1 MKLQHEC
8 IENALGALAK
18 DRPAAPALQAPG
30 RKPLTYADLAAQI
43 HRVRKYLGGLDIGRG
58 DIVAGVIPSRP
69 EMAVACATLPA
80 SSTFAPLSPSL
91 TPDDYSQLVVR
102 MGAKAILAP
111 KGEEHP
117 VRAAAR
123 RHGVAEID
131 VAMEPDAPVGLFT
144 LDLGRAG
151 DSLRNPTP
159 ARPQLAYVLV
169 SSGTTGRPKLI
180 PAEHRQALRY
190 ANVAG
195 EWLEYSP
202 RDVGCHLMPM
212 HLGNG
217 LRSGW
222 LNPLLNGVS
231 TVCLPEVDVDAFFA
245 ALEQYR
251 PTCLNAGFTLLSAIL
266 RRVPDYRPA
275 VAQKCLVFFGRAI
288 RRLPHR
294 PPAQGAAARRDAK
307 VLDKRCGKGL
317 REFRFQFQTQASNQI
332 QTPETI

>member
-8 IENALGALAK
+8 IEDALGALAK

-131 VAMEPDAPVGLFT
+131 VAMEPDAPPASPPSPCPSGTETTGCRRLCSSSAA
-144 LDLGRAG
+144 R
-151 DSLRNPTP
+151 P
-159 ARPQLAYVLV
+159 ARASCSRWPRSSRPRGRGRLA
-169 SSGTTGRPKLI
+169 GR
-180 PAEHRQALRY
+180 
-190 ANVAG
+190 
-195 EWLEYSP
+195 S
-202 RDVGCHLMPM
+202 
-212 HLGNG
+212 
-217 LRSGW
+217 
-222 LNPLLNGVS
+222 
-231 TVCLPEVDVDAFFA
+231 
-245 ALEQYR
+245 
-251 PTCLNAGFTLLSAIL
+251 
-266 RRVPDYRPA
+266 
-275 VAQKCLVFFGRAI
+275 
-288 RRLPHR
+288 
-294 PPAQGAAARRDAK
+294 
-307 VLDKRCGKGL
+307 
-317 REFRFQFQTQASNQI
+317 
-332 QTPETI
+332 

>member
-8 IENALGALAK
+8 IEDALGALAE

-43 HRVRKYLGGLDIGRG
+43 HRVRKCLGGLDIGRG

-131 VAMEPDAPVGLFT
+131 VAVEPDAPAGLFT

-180 PAEHRQALRY
+180 PSQHRQTLRY
-190 ANVAG
+190 ASVVG
-195 EWLEYSP
+195 KRSEEHTSELQSPDHLVCRLLLEKKK
-202 RDVGCHLMPM
+202 
-212 HLGNG
+212 
-217 LRSGW
+217 
-222 LNPLLNGVS
+222 NPHRRL
-231 TVCLPEVDVDAFFA
+231 TPLP
-245 ALEQYR
+245 
-251 PTCLNAGFTLLSAIL
+251 LSASRL
-266 RRVPDYRPA
+266 VMHRSRRHSGGAHSATVTASLSASHPRSSTSAASRP
-275 VAQKCLVFFGRAI
+275 F
-288 RRLPHR
+288 P
-294 PPAQGAAARRDAK
+294 
-307 VLDKRCGKGL
+307 
-317 REFRFQFQTQASNQI
+317 FR
-332 QTPETI
+332 